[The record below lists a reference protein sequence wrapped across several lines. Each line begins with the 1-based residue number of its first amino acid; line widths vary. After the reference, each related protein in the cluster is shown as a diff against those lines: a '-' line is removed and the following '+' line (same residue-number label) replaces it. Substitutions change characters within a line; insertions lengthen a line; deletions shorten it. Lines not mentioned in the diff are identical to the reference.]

1 MALEFD
7 TVLVANRGEIACRIM
22 RTARAL
28 GLKTVAVYSDA
39 DAGAAHV
46 EIADVA
52 IHLGPSP
59 AAESYLR
66 AERVI
71 DAALSTG
78 AGAIHPGY
86 GFLSEN
92 ADFATAVT
100 EAGIAFVGPTPEQ
113 LRIFGDKH
121 IARETAR
128 SVGVPLIPGSGLLE
142 SAEHAVA
149 EAERIGYPVMLKAVG
164 GGGGIGMQAC
174 RNADEL
180 HAAYRRVQRLAAT
193 NFSSTGV
200 FLERFVARA
209 RHIEVQLFGDGR
221 GRVVS
226 LGTRDCSLQRRNQ
239 KVLEEAPAPGL
250 PPGLSEQLL
259 AASRELARSVGYR
272 SAGTVEFVYDVDRG
286 AASFLEMNTRLQV
299 EHPVTEAVTGVDL
312 VEWMLRL
319 AGGDTAMVDEQPES
333 GPAITGWAVEA
344 RVYAEDPGQDYR
356 PSAGLVTSAAFPD
369 RTVRSTPG
377 VRVDT
382 WIATG
387 TEVSPFYDPLLA
399 KVIASGSTRDAAFA
413 GLRDA
418 LAATRIYGVQ
428 TNLTQLRAVGA
439 DAVVLGAE
447 HVTTTLADIRP
458 AGQRIDVLRGGTMT
472 TIQDHP
478 GRIGLW
484 QVGIP
489 PSGPMDDLS
498 FALANAAVGNPSGVP
513 ALECTLQ
520 GPQLR
525 FAHTTVV
532 CVTGAQTP
540 VTVDGQ
546 PVAMWEPVTAPAGS
560 VLDIGAP
567 ADAGL
572 RTYLAVR
579 GGIDAPLYHGSAAT
593 FTLGGFGGSTGK
605 AVVAGDVLGVV
616 VNRAEL
622 DTPRV
627 VPVDERPEF
636 THVWRLAVGIGPQ
649 TSPAYFT
656 DADMDQFYS
665 HPWKVGS
672 HANRTGIRLEG
683 PKPTWSRTDGG
694 DAGLHPSNL
703 HDNPYSVGTLNISGD
718 TPILLGPD
726 GPSLGGFACPLTVI
740 SAHRWKLGQLRPGD
754 TAHFVPVDDDRAT
767 ALRRSNA
774 ARARAD
780 IPDTTGDFTAARSLL
795 TGSGAPAGLDDRGIL
810 GTVAAGADRPRVA
823 YLRGGDDNIL
833 VEYGEMVLD
842 LGLRMRVHALAQAL
856 ADTGLP
862 GIIDVT
868 PGVRSLHIHF
878 DPDVLAQ
885 HRLLGTL
892 TELELELPATHDLV
906 VPSRTI
912 RLPLSFDDPSIAEAI
927 DRYRSGVRDTAPWLP
942 SNTEFIR
949 RVNGLDSVEEV
960 RAAVFDA
967 EYLVLGLGDVYLGA
981 PLAVPLD
988 PRHRLVTT
996 KYNPARTWTP
1006 SDAVGIG
1013 GKYLCVYG
1021 MASPGGYQLIGRT
1034 VPIWSSYRQYA
1045 PFESGTPWLFRFFD
1059 RIVWEP
1065 VTPEQLLEQ
1074 RAAAAA
1080 GRFDAEVSEGTFAL
1094 ADHLRML
1101 TENAGAI
1108 TEFETKQAIAFEAEK
1123 QAWRAA
1129 GEFERGVTVASAP
1142 EPATD
1147 PLAGLPP
1154 DATVVT
1160 APMIGN
1166 VWRVEI
1172 EVGQR
1177 LGAGDPVAILEAMKL
1192 ELPVHS
1198 PGTGT
1203 VLKVLATPGAKVEPG
1218 TPLAVIGAAE

>member
-1 MALEFD
+1 MQFD
-7 TVLVANRGEIACRIM
+7 TLLVANRGEIACRVI

-28 GLKTVAVYSDA
+28 GLRTVAVYSEA
-39 DAGAAHV
+39 DASAPHV
-46 EIADVA
+46 EMADTAVL
-52 IHLGPSP
+52 LGPAP

-66 AERVI
+66 ADRVI
-71 DAALSTG
+71 EAALATG

-92 ADFATAVT
+92 TEFATDVAA
-100 EAGIAFVGPTPEQ
+100 AGIAFAGPTPDQ

-121 IARETAR
+121 TAREAAR
-128 SVGVPLIPGSGLLE
+128 AVGVPLIPGSGLLE
-142 SAEHAVA
+142 SADHAVV
-149 EAERIGYPVMLKAVG
+149 EAERIGFPVMLKAVG

-174 RNADEL
+174 FDAGQLR
-180 HAAYRRVQRLAAT
+180 AAYQRVQRLAAT

-221 GRVVS
+221 GRVLS

-239 KVLEEAPAPGL
+239 KVIEEAPAPGL
-250 PPGLSEQLL
+250 DDALTEELL
-259 AASRELARSVGYR
+259 TAARKLAGSVRYR

-319 AGGDTAMVDEQPES
+319 AGGDSAMLDALPDS
-333 GPAITGWAVEA
+333 GPALTGFAAEA

-356 PSAGLVTSAAFPD
+356 PSAGLITAAEFPA
-369 RTVRSTPG
+369 RA
-377 VRVDT
+377 RVDS
-382 WIATG
+382 WVRTG
-387 TEVSPFYDPLLA
+387 TEVSPYYDPMLA
-399 KVIASGSTRDAAFA
+399 KVITSGATRDAAFEE
-413 GLRDA
+413 
-418 LAATRIYGVQ
+418 LAAALSETRIYGVR
-428 TNLTQLRAVGA
+428 TNLELLAAAAR
-439 DAVVLGAE
+439 DPRVLAAE
-447 HVTTTLADIRP
+447 HTTGTLAEIRP

-498 FALANAAVGNPSGVP
+498 FTLANTAVGNPVGVP
-513 ALECTLQ
+513 GLECTLQ
-520 GPQLR
+520 GPRLR
-525 FAHTTVV
+525 FAATSVV
-532 CVTGAQTP
+532 CVTGAAVP
-540 VTVDGQ
+540 VSVDGQ
-546 PVAMWEPVTAPAGS
+546 PAPMWEPITVPAES
-560 VLDIGAP
+560 VLDIGTP
-567 ADAGL
+567 TDTGL

-579 GGIDAPLYHGSAAT
+579 GGIDAPLYQGSAST
-593 FTLGGFGGSTGK
+593 FTLGGFGGVTGQ
-605 AVVAGDVLGVV
+605 AVATADVLSVV
-616 VNRAEL
+616 SDRDGL
-622 DTPRV
+622 GTPRAIAI
-627 VPVDERPEF
+627 DEQPEF
-636 THVWRLAVGIGPQ
+636 GHEWEVAVGEGPQ
-649 TSPAYFT
+649 TAPAYFT
-656 DADMDQFYS
+656 DADMIQFYS

-683 PKPTWSRTDGG
+683 PKPVWSRTDGG

-703 HDNPYSVGTLNISGD
+703 HDNPYSVGTLNVSGD

-726 GPSLGGFACPLTVI
+726 GPSLGGFACPLTVV
-740 SAHRWKLGQLRPGD
+740 SAQRWKLGQLRPGD
-754 TAHFVPVDDDRAT
+754 TIRFVPIDDADAA
-767 ALRRSNA
+767 ALRRSDAERGRAEVPRSGLVPDDLA
-774 ARARAD
+774 AAQ
-780 IPDTTGDFTAARSLL
+780 SLL
-795 TGSGAPAGLDDRGIL
+795 AGAPAIPNLPAALRDRGVL
-810 GTVAAGADRPRVA
+810 GAVEAAPDRPSVA

-833 VEYGEMVLD
+833 VEYGDMVLD
-842 LGLRMRVHALAQAL
+842 LGLRMRVHALAEAL
-856 ADTGLP
+856 AATGLP
-862 GIIDVT
+862 GLIDLT

-885 HRLLGTL
+885 HRLLGLL
-892 TELELELPATHDLV
+892 TELEAELPATGELE

-949 RVNGLDSVEEV
+949 RINGLDSVEQV
-960 RAAVFDA
+960 RETVFDA

-1021 MASPGGYQLIGRT
+1021 MESPGGYQLIGRT
-1034 VPIWSSYRQYA
+1034 VPIWSSYRQSA
-1045 PFESGTPWLFRFFD
+1045 PFEPGTPWLFRFFD

-1065 VTPEQLLEQ
+1065 VSPAELREH
-1074 RAAAAA
+1074 RAAARA
-1080 GRFDAEVSEGTFAL
+1080 GRFEADVRPGTFAL

-1101 TENAGAI
+1101 DEHADAI
-1108 TEFETKQAIAFEAEK
+1108 AEFETKQAAAFEVEK
-1123 QAWRAA
+1123 QAWYAA
-1129 GEFERGVTVASAP
+1129 GEFERAATVDLPA
-1142 EPATD
+1142 EPAGD
-1147 PLAGLPP
+1147 PLAGLPA

-1172 EVGQR
+1172 SEGQQ
-1177 LGAGDPVAILEAMKL
+1177 LDAGAPVAILEAMKL

-1198 PGTGT
+1198 PDAGT
-1203 VLKVLATPGAKVEPG
+1203 VLKVFATPGAKVSPG
-1218 TPLAVIGAAE
+1218 TPLAVIGVA